1 MGICTRINTRYVLMN
16 TRWILHWM
24 PCCHRDSGHNNQSLS
39 TYSYQWDSYLMCVA
53 AQYSR
58 INLELY
64 VWYCNWTHLIMS
76 VVHSHDMNCAE
87 RTALVDWASENTI
100 YITVSASNKVHNNK
114 REITSLCRSNLIGCL
129 QSTVPL
135 RHLIKDY
142 FLCNGSDSMCKQWVL
157 QWVSLCISMCEKKLG
172 AGAFLPCWDIHENVV
187 QIQQKAC
194 DSVLNYFWAVAG
206 PATAWFCP
214 AVPASP

>member
-1 MGICTRINTRYVLMN
+1 MGFIPHVCGCTIQQNSFRTVCVILQLNTFNHVCCTFTRYELCR
-16 TRWILHWM
+16 THSTCRLSKWK
-24 PCCHRDSGHNNQSLS
+24 HN
-39 TYSYQWDSYLMCVA
+39 
-53 AQYSR
+53 
-58 INLELY
+58 LY
-64 VWYCNWTHLIMS
+64 YR
-76 VVHSHDMNCAE
+76 A
-87 RTALVDWASENTI
+87 
-100 YITVSASNKVHNNK
+100 ASNKVHNNK

-142 FLCNGSDSMCKQWVL
+142 FLCTGSDIMCKQWVL

-172 AGAFLPCWDIHENVV
+172 AGAFLPCWDIDENVV